1 MSPGLSPTARLLSAL
16 LAALLSGALPAAA
29 RGPVLPDIRLSPG
42 ETVAACVTPRRLM
55 HHVLERTPDLRP
67 AFRDIARYYK
77 QHGEALRVRWDYAFF
92 QMLLETNYLSYK
104 TGNGRWGDV
113 DPRQNNF
120 AGIGTT
126 GGGVPGD
133 SFPDVS
139 SGVLAQM
146 QHLIAYSGERVRNP
160 LAPRTRE
167 KQDDIVEQSLA
178 LGRPVRFD
186 DLTNR
191 WAADRNYAQSIE
203 WVAERYRQANCTPSG
218 EPLHASADDAAEARS
233 RQMQLATP
241 GAPSTPTAP
250 QAAPV
255 AAVPHPPACDV
266 YSASYGGEVALLI
279 RSVSGA
285 LVNYTVLQVNAD
297 LEQPQADAFIATHAP
312 NGRTI
317 GRFPSAEPAFV
328 RAFEL
333 CPRRSGGAGA
343 MSPRNESSQRIL
355 TP

>member
-1 MSPGLSPTARLLSAL
+1 MSPGPSPTERLLGAV
-16 LAALLSGALPAAA
+16 LAALVAGVLPAAA

-42 ETVAACVTPRRLM
+42 ETPPACVTPRRLM
-55 HHVLERTPDLRP
+55 HHVLERNPDLRP
-67 AFRDIARYYK
+67 PFRDIARYYK

-92 QMLLETNYLSYK
+92 QMLLETNYLSYR

-146 QHLIAYSGERVRNP
+146 QHLIAYSGERVRSP

-167 KQDDIVEQSLA
+167 KQDDIIERSLA

-191 WAADRNYAQSIE
+191 WAADRDYAQSIE
-203 WVAERYRQANCTPSG
+203 WVAERYRHANCTPSG
-218 EPLHASADDAAEARS
+218 EPLHATADDAAEAKS
-233 RQMQLATP
+233 REMQRAAP
-241 GAPSTPTAP
+241 GVASVPSAP
-250 QAAPV
+250 QSTPV

-266 YSASYGGEVALLI
+266 YSASYGGQVALLI
-279 RSVSGA
+279 RWVSGA

-312 NGRTI
+312 NGRAI
-317 GRFPSAEPAFV
+317 ARFPSPEPAFA

-333 CPRRSGGAGA
+333 CPRRSGGAGV
-343 MSPRNESSQRIL
+343 P
-355 TP
+355 

>member
-1 MSPGLSPTARLLSAL
+1 VISPGPSPTARLLGAL
-16 LAALLSGALPAAA
+16 LATVLSGALPAAA
-29 RGPVLPDIRLSPG
+29 RGPVLPDIKLAPG
-42 ETVAACVTPRRLM
+42 AMVPACVTPKRLM

-67 AFRDIARYYK
+67 AFRDIARYYQ

-92 QMLLETNYLSYK
+92 QMLLETNYLSYR
-104 TGNGRWGDV
+104 TGNGSWGDV

-146 QHLIAYSGERVRNP
+146 QHLIAYSGERVRSP

-167 KQDDIVEQSLA
+167 KQDDIIEQSRA

-191 WAADRNYAQSIE
+191 WAADRNYARSIE
-203 WVAERYRQANCTPSG
+203 WVAERYRHANCTLSG
-218 EPLHASADDAAEARS
+218 EPLGATADDAAEARS
-233 RQMQLATP
+233 RELQLATR
-241 GAPSTPTAP
+241 GQSSIQNAPRATPL
-250 QAAPV
+250 
-255 AAVPHPPACDV
+255 AAVPHPPTCDV
-266 YSASYGGEVALLI
+266 YSASYGGQVALLI
-279 RSVSGA
+279 RSVSGT
-285 LVNYTVLQVNAD
+285 LVNYTVLQVDAD
-297 LEQPQADAFIATHAP
+297 LEQPQADAFIAAHAP

-317 GRFPSAEPAFV
+317 ARFPSPEPAFV

-333 CPRRSGGAGA
+333 CPRRSSGAEV
-343 MSPRNESSQRIL
+343 P
-355 TP
+355 

>member
-1 MSPGLSPTARLLSAL
+1 MMSAFLAL
-16 LAALLSGALPAAA
+16 VVGIAPAAG
-29 RGPVLPDIRLSPG
+29 RGPTLPEIRLAPG
-42 ETVAACVTPRRLM
+42 HTLPGCVTPSRLM
-55 HHVLERTPDLRP
+55 QHVLERTRDLSP

-104 TGNGRWGDV
+104 TGSGRWGDV

-146 QHLIAYSGERVRNP
+146 QHLVAYSGERVKSP

-167 KQDDIVEQSLA
+167 KQDDIIEQSLA

-191 WAADRNYAQSIE
+191 WAADRNYAKSIE
-203 WVAERYRQANCTPSG
+203 WVAERYRQANCSPAG
-218 EPLHASADDAAEARS
+218 EPLNPAADDVIEARA
-233 RQMQLATP
+233 RRVQVAALAR
-241 GAPSTPTAP
+241 AWLPSAAQTLPT
-250 QAAPV
+250 

-266 YSASYGGEVALLI
+266 YTASYGGQVALLI
-279 RSVSGA
+279 RSISGA
-285 LVNYTVLQVNAD
+285 AVAYTVLEVNAD
-297 LEQPQADAFIATHAP
+297 LEQLQAAAFMAAHAP

-317 GRFPSAEPAFV
+317 ARFSSPEPAFT

-333 CPRRSGGAGA
+333 CPGG
-343 MSPRNESSQRIL
+343 
-355 TP
+355 

>member
-1 MSPGLSPTARLLSAL
+1 MSPGLSPRARLLSAL
-16 LAALLSGALPAAA
+16 LAALVSGVAPAAA

-42 ETVAACVTPRRLM
+42 GAVPACVTPRRLM
-55 HHVLERTPDLRP
+55 RHVLERTPDLRP
-67 AFRDIARYYK
+67 TFRDIARYYK

-113 DPRQNNF
+113 DPKQNNF

-139 SGVLAQM
+139 TGVLAQM
-146 QHLIAYSGERVRNP
+146 QHLIAYSGERVRSP

-167 KQDDIVEQSLA
+167 KQDDIIEQSLA

-191 WAADRNYAQSIE
+191 WAADRNYATSIE
-203 WVAERYRQANCTPSG
+203 WVAERYRHANCTSSG
-218 EPLHASADDAAEARS
+218 EPLHATEDDAAEARL
-233 RQMQLATP
+233 RKMQLATP
-241 GAPSTPTAP
+241 GAPAIPSAAP
-250 QAAPV
+250 QTTPEAT
-255 AAVPHPPACDV
+255 VPHPPACDV
-266 YSASYGGEVALLI
+266 YSASYGGQVALLI
-279 RSVSGA
+279 RSMSGA

-297 LEQPQADAFIATHAP
+297 LEQPQAEAFIAAHAP

-317 GRFPSAEPAFV
+317 ARFPSPEPAFV

-333 CPRRSGGAGA
+333 CPYRSGG
-343 MSPRNESSQRIL
+343 
-355 TP
+355 

>member
-1 MSPGLSPTARLLSAL
+1 
-16 LAALLSGALPAAA
+16 
-29 RGPVLPDIRLSPG
+29 
-42 ETVAACVTPRRLM
+42 M
-55 HHVLERTPDLRP
+55 HHVLERTRDLRP

-92 QMLLETNYLSYK
+92 QMLLETNYLSYR

-139 SGVLAQM
+139 TGVLAQM
-146 QHLIAYSGERVRNP
+146 QHLIAYSGERVRSP

-167 KQDDIVEQSLA
+167 KQDDIIEQSLA

-191 WAADRNYAQSIE
+191 WAADRNYAKSIE
-203 WVAERYRQANCTPSG
+203 WVAEGYRHANCTPSG
-218 EPLHASADDAAEARS
+218 EPLHATADDADEARS
-233 RQMQLATP
+233 RAVRLAP
-241 GAPSTPTAP
+241 PAAPAPSGPQTTPA
-250 QAAPV
+250 

-266 YSASYGGEVALLI
+266 YSASYGGAVALLI

-285 LVNYTVLQVNAD
+285 SVNYTVLQVSAD
-297 LEQPQADAFIATHAP
+297 LEQPQADAFMAAHAP

-317 GRFPSAEPAFV
+317 ARFPSPEPAFM

-333 CPRRSGGAGA
+333 CPGRSGGAEV
-343 MSPRNESSQRIL
+343 P
-355 TP
+355 

>member
-1 MSPGLSPTARLLSAL
+1 MARLLSGL
-16 LAALLSGALPAAA
+16 LAALLSGVLPAAA
-29 RGPVLPDIRLSPG
+29 RGPVLPDIRLAPG
-42 ETVAACVTPRRLM
+42 ETVPACVTPRRLM

-92 QMLLETNYLSYK
+92 QMLLETNYLSYR

-113 DPRQNNF
+113 DPKQNNF

-139 SGVLAQM
+139 TGVLAQM
-146 QHLIAYSGERVRNP
+146 QHLIAYSGERVRSP

-167 KQDDIVEQSLA
+167 KQDDIIEQSVG

-191 WAADRNYAQSIE
+191 WAADRNYARSME
-203 WVAERYRQANCTPSG
+203 WVAERYRHANCKASG
-218 EPLHASADDAAEARS
+218 EPLYATADDAAEARS
-233 RQMQLATP
+233 RAMKLATP
-241 GAPSTPTAP
+241 GGPSIPPTPQTTPA
-250 QAAPV
+250 

-266 YSASYGGEVALLI
+266 YSASYGGPVALLI

-297 LEQPQADAFIATHAP
+297 LEEPQADAFIAAHAP

-317 GRFPSAEPAFV
+317 ARFPSPEPAFV

-333 CPRRSGGAGA
+333 CPRRSGDAGV
-343 MSPRNESSQRIL
+343 P
-355 TP
+355 